1 MPDVTKHDHGSFSW
15 AELATSDPA
24 AAKSFYE
31 KLFGWSAKDNPMGPG
46 PQDVYSTLQ
55 VSGKDVGA
63 LFPMPADQK
72 QQGVPPHWTTYVAVK
87 SADETAAKAKSLGGK
102 MIAEPF
108 EVMTFGRMAVIQ
120 DPFGAIFAIWQARE
134 HIGAQR
140 VNEPGAFCWMELLTP
155 DLGKA
160 KSFYAGLFGWS
171 YKDSTSPGMQYSEI
185 VLDGKPIGGMMPPMP
200 GMEKMPSVWG
210 VYWQV
215 TDVDGSASKAKSL
228 GAKTLV
234 EPRDIPNTGRFAVLQ
249 DPQGAAFSIYKQ
261 AGH

>member
-1 MPDVTKHDHGSFSW
+1 MPDVTRHDHGAFSW
-15 AELATSDPA
+15 AELSTSDTA
-24 AAKSFYE
+24 AAKTFY
-31 KLFGWSAKDNPMGPG
+31 KDLFGWSIKDNPMGPG
-46 PQDVYSTLQ
+46 PQDVYTMLQ

-63 LFPMPADQK
+63 LYPMPAEQK
-72 QQGVPPHWTTYVAVK
+72 QQGMPPHWTTYVTVK
-87 SADETAAKAKSLGGK
+87 SADETAKKATELGGK
-102 MIAEPF
+102 VIAEPF
-108 EVMTFGRMAVIQ
+108 DVMTFGRMAVIQ
-120 DPFGAIFAIWQARE
+120 DPLGAIFAVWEAKE

-155 DLGKA
+155 DLAKA
-160 KSFYAGLFGWS
+160 KTFYSGLFGWT
-171 YKDSTSPGMQYSEI
+171 YKDSTTPGMQYSEI
-185 VLDGKPIGGMMPPMP
+185 LRGGSPIGGMMPPMP

-215 TDVDGSASKAKSL
+215 NDVDASTSKAKSL

-261 AGH
+261 ANH